1 MHAALALRPKLIGSP
16 QHIARL
22 LVEVNLQIP
31 ARIRLPTPTI
41 QGGFVVEEVHL
52 TGAPV
57 LKETDDSPRL
67 GTPVC
72 GRDGSGCQKWVP
84 RQQLLKREE
93 SQASGRT
100 PQKTTPRQEIHG
112 GVHRR

>member
-1 MHAALALRPKLIGSP
+1 MHAALALRAKLIGSP

-22 LVEVNLQIP
+22 LVEVNLEIP

-41 QGGFVVEEVHL
+41 QRGFVVEEVHL
-52 TGAPV
+52 TRTAM

-67 GTPVC
+67 GTPVR
-72 GRDGSGCQKWVP
+72 GRNGSGCQKWVP

-93 SQASGRT
+93 TQASGRT
-100 PQKTTPRQEIHG
+100 LQKTTPRQEIHG